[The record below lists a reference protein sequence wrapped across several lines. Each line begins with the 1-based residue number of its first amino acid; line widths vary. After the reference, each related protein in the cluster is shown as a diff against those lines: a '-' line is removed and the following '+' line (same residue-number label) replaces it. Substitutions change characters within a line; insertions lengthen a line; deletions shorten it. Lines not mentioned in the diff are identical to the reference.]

1 MSGIFTIKD
10 VCGYLHV
17 SRKTVLRWI
26 HEGKLKAVKL
36 GGGRLWR
43 VRERDLQA
51 FIRNPKA

>member
-1 MSGIFTIKD
+1 MREYLKLSE
-10 VCGYLHV
+10 VCEILGAG
-17 SRKTVLRWI
+17 RKTVLNWI

-51 FIRNPKA
+51 FIRSPKA